1 MTFPTTGF
9 EKPAPK
15 PRAWTGVDALVVA
28 GFVIAGAL
36 LLWGRGAFINRL
48 VMGEDEPLP
57 THVLLPLL
65 SGTAALFP
73 LAGLCAAL
81 TVQKPLAAFVGY
93 VMSVMLGYAFSGV
106 VGPRA
111 VVGVVIIGA
120 VIEAVFFGC
129 KYARFDFLSGSLA
142 GFAAVVVSGLVGII
156 AGGFDVEHLATQ
168 FGWMLIRLLVTLVVV
183 VPLAYVIA
191 KAVRAVLRRHVHG
204 WESDTPPK
212 IKSV

>member
-1 MTFPTTGF
+1 MRFPNTGF

-15 PRAWTGVDALVVA
+15 QRAWTGVDALVVA
-28 GFVIAGAL
+28 GYIIAGAL
-36 LLWGRGAFINRL
+36 LLWGRGALINRL
-48 VMGEDEPLP
+48 VMGDDEPLP
-57 THVLLPLL
+57 THVLLPLI

-93 VMSVMLGYAFSGV
+93 VMSVMLVYAFNDV

-111 VVGVVIIGA
+111 VVEVVVMGA

-142 GFAAVVVSGLVGII
+142 GFAGVVVSGLEGII
-156 AGGFDVEHLATQ
+156 ALGFDSQYLATQ
-168 FGWMLIRLLVTLVVV
+168 LGGMLIKLLVTLVVV
-183 VPLAYVIA
+183 VPLSYVIA
-191 KAVRAVLRRHVHG
+191 KAVRAVLR
-204 WESDTPPK
+204 
-212 IKSV
+212 